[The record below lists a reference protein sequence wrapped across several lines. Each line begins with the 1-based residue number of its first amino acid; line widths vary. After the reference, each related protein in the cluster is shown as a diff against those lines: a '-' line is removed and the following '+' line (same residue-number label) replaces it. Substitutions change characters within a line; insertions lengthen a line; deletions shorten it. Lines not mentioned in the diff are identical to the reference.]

1 MTNFYQTGLFNKKYH
16 FVFFA
21 TLLLVSGCA
30 TDKTQYRWVQLFQTN
45 TSFEQAS
52 AQCEYETHLQN
63 LADSRA
69 NPDEG
74 PLTRVLRQSTNN
86 TQVICMKRFGFGL
99 EKIQ

>member
-1 MTNFYQTGLFNKKYH
+1 MIG
-16 FVFFA
+16 
-21 TLLLVSGCA
+21 GCA

-52 AQCEYETHLQN
+52 AQCEYETHLQDR
-63 LADSRA
+63 ADSRA